1 MKIETKRFEYHDEWG
16 AGAYGHISLN
26 ICDINQP
33 YTSEDLEYVFSNR
46 EKEYYNRKKN
56 EKRKKEMFWSRKMA
70 KIAIKDLS
78 DLGTNYNLNV
88 IDISKGQFNNP
99 LVKGEQGKYQVSI
112 THCKDYAAA
121 ISFPEELIIGLDMER
136 VDHKKQLGIEEIL
149 TDREKKLVPEFL
161 DKELFALIMWTTKEA
176 LSKFLKLG
184 LAMSLEVLQISNVK
198 PAEDGY
204 ESEFRYFPGL
214 GAYTCIGESIVYTI
228 VCSRNLNL
236 KEAKIH

>member
-16 AGAYGHISLN
+16 HGEHGHISLN

-33 YTSEDLEYVFSNR
+33 YTSEDLEYVFSDR

-70 KIAIKDLS
+70 KISIKELS
-78 DLGTNYNLNV
+78 NLGIDDNLNV

-99 LVKGEQGKYQVSI
+99 LVKGEQGNYQVSI
-112 THCKDYAAA
+112 THCQDHAAA

-136 VDHKKQLGIEEIL
+136 VDHKKQSGIEEIL

-161 DKELFALIMWTTKEA
+161 DREMFALIIWTTKEA

-184 LAMSLEVLQISNVK
+184 LAMSLDVLQISNVK
-198 PAEDGY
+198 PVEDGY
-204 ESEFRYFPGL
+204 ESEFRYFSGL
-214 GAYTCIGESIVYTI
+214 GAYTCISENIVYTI
-228 VCSRNLNL
+228 VCSKNLNL
-236 KEAKIH
+236 KEVKIH